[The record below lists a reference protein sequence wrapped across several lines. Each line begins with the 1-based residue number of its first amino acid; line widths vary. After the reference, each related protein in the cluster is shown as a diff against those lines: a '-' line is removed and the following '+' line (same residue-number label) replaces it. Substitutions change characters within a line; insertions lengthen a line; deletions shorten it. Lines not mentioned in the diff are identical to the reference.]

1 MTPEPGVFVA
11 DEDELAHMLIV
22 VAERHRRKARRLWAE
37 THPELLTLPWEDA
50 A

>member
-11 DEDELAHMLIV
+11 DEDELERMMVV
-22 VAERHRRKARRLWAE
+22 VAARHRRKARRLWAE
-37 THPELLTLPWEDA
+37 THPDEIPDNFLEA